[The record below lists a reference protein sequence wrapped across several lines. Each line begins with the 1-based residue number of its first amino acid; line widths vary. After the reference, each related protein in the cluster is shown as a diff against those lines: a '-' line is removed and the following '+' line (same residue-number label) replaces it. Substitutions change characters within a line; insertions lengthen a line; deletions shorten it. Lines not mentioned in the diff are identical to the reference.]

1 MEYNDETELIGFS
14 LRPKVLDYLFH
25 SRGFDSVLQVVKAVI
40 AMNRMFNAVQGN
52 IICEGDL
59 VDITLKVGH
68 DDSDRLSSNFDPL
81 FTLD

>member
-1 MEYNDETELIGFS
+1 MEYNDETEIIGFS

-25 SRGFDSVLQVVKAVI
+25 SQGFEAVLQVVKAVI

-52 IICEGDL
+52 IIGEGDP

-68 DDSDRLSSNFDPL
+68 DESDRASLNFDPL
-81 FTLD
+81 LSLD